1 MTATLDGPTRTVNTV
16 VTLSVGGDTV
26 TVPDDL
32 AAVDDFALTIVAG
45 ERGGAAVFTLYPV
58 ADDIDEEDETLTV
71 TGTTN
76 SGLTIKPPRL
86 TVTIADDDERG
97 VIVEPRVLSFP
108 EGERRTYIVVLTS
121 EPTDAVVVSTDVR
134 GDRDVTTGAVSLTF
148 PLTFS
153 LRPG

>member
-16 VTLSVGGDTV
+16 VTLSVGGDTG
-26 TVPDDL
+26 TVPEDF
-32 AAVDDFALTIVAG
+32 APVDDFTRTIVAG

-58 ADDIDEEDETLTV
+58 VDDIDEEDETLTV
-71 TGTTN
+71 TGTT
-76 SGLTIKPPRL
+76 SPGIAVEPPEL

-134 GDRDVTTGAVSLTF
+134 GDRGVTTGAVSLTF